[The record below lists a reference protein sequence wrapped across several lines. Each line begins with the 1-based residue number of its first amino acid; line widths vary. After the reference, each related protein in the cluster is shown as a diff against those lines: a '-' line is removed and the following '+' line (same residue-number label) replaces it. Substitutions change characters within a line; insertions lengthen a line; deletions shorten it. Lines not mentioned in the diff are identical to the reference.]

1 MNKLLCL
8 NQAFKGGEILVNEDY
23 IVSVEL
29 CDSGYIH
36 ISLVT
41 GRDYLVEDFCTEDNP
56 LMAFWKYISER
67 E

>member
-8 NQAFKGGEILVNEDY
+8 NKAFNGGEILVNADY

-36 ISLVT
+36 ITLVT
-41 GRDYLVEDFCTEDNP
+41 GRDYLIEDFCSEENP

>member
-8 NQAFKGGEILVNEDY
+8 NKAFNGGEVLVNKDY

-41 GRDYLVEDFCTEDNP
+41 GRDYLIDDFCTEDNP